1 MTHTYL
7 FQKVCDSNLSAPQ
20 LNNNLEKITVKA
32 HKWKPDLNPDV
43 SKNAQEVVCSEISH
57 KVNHMPLIFNA
68 IPLAQTSHQKHLGL
82 NLDEKVFTI

>member
-1 MTHTYL
+1 M
-7 FQKVCDSNLSAPQ
+7 
-20 LNNNLEKITVKA
+20 KA

-43 SKNAQEVVCSEISH
+43 SKKAQEVVCSEISH